1 MARPWLIDVQRGD
14 GLGQQRRVAV
24 GVAGDQRAQ
33 LHALG
38 RRRQRAERGV
48 GLQHRLVRGAEAG
61 QLIEVVH
68 HEDGVEAG
76 GLGFLRL
83 RDDGRE
89 EFGDAG
95 AVGEVGDL
103 ESEFDGHAF
112 T

>member
-1 MARPWLIDVQRGD
+1 MLPVTSVPELD
-14 GLGQQRRVAV
+14 
-24 GVAGDQRAQ
+24 
-33 LHALG
+33 ALG
-38 RRRQRAERGV
+38 RGGQRAEGGV
-48 GLQHRLVRGAEAG
+48 RLEHRLVGGAEAR

-76 GLGFLRL
+76 GLGFLSL
-83 RDDGRE
+83 GDDGGE